1 MWAEEAGT
9 GDTGDNGK
17 LFYFPNL
24 SSIKA
29 ASSEVAAAWA
39 GLVVEMTRQTRNCI
53 NHRILTDATQA
64 HTPQQICY
72 LSRRPAPS
80 FRTQGGPC

>member
-1 MWAEEAGT
+1 MAEEAGT

-29 ASSEVAAAWA
+29 ASSEVAAGLGWA
-39 GLVVEMTRQTRNCI
+39 GLVEMTRQTRNCI

-72 LSRRPAPS
+72 LSRRPALS
-80 FRTQGGPC
+80 FRTQGEPC

>member
-1 MWAEEAGT
+1 MWLRRRDRGH
-9 GDTGDNGK
+9 TGDNGK

-39 GLVVEMTRQTRNCI
+39 GLVVEMTSQTHNCI

-72 LSRRPAPS
+72 LSRRPALS
-80 FRTQGGPC
+80 FRTQGEPC

>member
-1 MWAEEAGT
+1 MAEEAGT

-29 ASSEVAAAWA
+29 ASSEVAAGLGWA
-39 GLVVEMTRQTRNCI
+39 GL
-53 NHRILTDATQA
+53 
-64 HTPQQICY
+64 
-72 LSRRPAPS
+72 
-80 FRTQGGPC
+80 GWWWK